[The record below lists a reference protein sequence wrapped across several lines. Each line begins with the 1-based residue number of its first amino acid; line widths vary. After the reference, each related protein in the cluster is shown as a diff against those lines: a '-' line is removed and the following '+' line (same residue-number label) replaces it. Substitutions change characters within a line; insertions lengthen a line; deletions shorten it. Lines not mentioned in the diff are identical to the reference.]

1 MNKIRFIELLNDRI
15 EEAKRNISDIQK
27 LEKIPIRSYPKV
39 FYSYPSEQ
47 IESAKNSLRKWQQV
61 TQDILHNYYG
71 TDGHENVQRFIKTI
85 VKNKV
90 GIDIKNEL
98 SAEYKSAIAVLEGI
112 IESDKLLEYDMSTE
126 NVTACDKPKKIFIS
140 HSSMDAEFAEALVNM
155 LHAIGVQYNEIF
167 CSSVPGCWV
176 EEGQD
181 FIQTIKKHFQDYELY
196 MLYIH
201 SPRFYN
207 SHVCLNEMGAAWIA
221 QSDYSSFLTSDMS
234 YEQMDAVV
242 RNTEIAIKV
251 DTNDANFRLND
262 WQNRLLRW
270 LNKPAVETNVWEYH
284 RGIFLNTVKN
294 IHYNQKKTSEI
305 QLSEYDEER
314 LKKWIDSGD
323 NSLFQVW
330 YAEGSATFGL
340 GAKNQYTVKGGREI
354 AEWEAFFKRLLSLK
368 FVEIVGYKNGHPYY
382 KLTEAAYRYFDK
394 KTE

>member
-1 MNKIRFIELLNDRI
+1 MQIAELIELKVSEGKDILI
-15 EEAKRNISDIQK
+15 ELDEMRKARGAAINVNYYVNEDV
-27 LEKIPIRSYPKV
+27 EKCRKHI
-39 FYSYPSEQ
+39 
-47 IESAKNSLRKWQQV
+47 NKWQM
-61 TQDILHNYYG
+61 TSKDILISKFGETHRYVSSF
-71 TDGHENVQRFIKTI
+71 EKT
-85 VKNKV
+85 VSNKDKGFDYKKEFLYEV
-90 GIDIKNEL
+90 NRGL
-98 SAEYKSAIAVLEGI
+98 SVLESVR
-112 IESDKLLEYDMSTE
+112 ESLNLGLNTSVAVEKTE
-126 NVTACDKPKKIFIS
+126 ENKPKKIFIS
-140 HSSMDAEFAEALVNM
+140 HSTADAEFAEALVNM

-262 WQNRLLRW
+262 WLNRLLRW

-294 IHYNQKKTSEI
+294 IHYNQKKTSEE
-305 QLSEYDEER
+305 QLSEYDKER
-314 LKKWIDSGD
+314 LKKWVDSGD
-323 NSLFQVW
+323 NTLFQAW

-354 AEWEAFFKRLLSLK
+354 AEWVGFFKRLLSLGLVE
-368 FVEIVGYKNGHPYY
+368 FVGHKKGHPDY
-382 KLTEAAYRYFDK
+382 KLTEAAYIYFD
-394 KTE
+394 